1 VSVSGSTQSATY
13 NFAGVSSGTTGNCA
27 VVADNFAAGQLTGT
41 NMQMS
46 GNYPPAG
53 LQICDLGSKL
63 YEYAVTFSNM
73 QATWCTTPLTVSS
86 GELPLLLVVLLF
98 EYGLGGLGMVCAWIG
113 SQMASTA
120 LAVMC
125 SNKLLVCQVQTSS
138 CSAITLMGHTVL
150 C

>member
-1 VSVSGSTQSATY
+1 VTVLVGGSTQSATY

-46 GNYPPAG
+46 GNYPPTG

-73 QATWCTTPLTVSS
+73 QATWCTTPLTVSRR
-86 GELPLLLVVLLF
+86 G
-98 EYGLGGLGMVCAWIG
+98 YDCCW
-113 SQMASTA
+113 
-120 LAVMC
+120 
-125 SNKLLVCQVQTSS
+125 
-138 CSAITLMGHTVL
+138 
-150 C
+150 